1 MAPSPP
7 EGEGWPAPLVAAP
20 LSGGE
25 GDLQVKRY
33 SYCNITILALTLVC
47 ISMGCATGIS
57 REALLEKMTAEPAPF
72 IVDVR
77 SQGEFDKDHI
87 PGALHIPFYSISSG
101 LNEIGFSKKDL
112 LILYCEHGPRSGIAS
127 LMLFLSGYEEVYS
140 LDGHMQGWRNNAFPI
155 EVITH

>member
-1 MAPSPP
+1 M
-7 EGEGWPAPLVAAP
+7 
-20 LSGGE
+20 
-25 GDLQVKRY
+25 KRCR
-33 SYCNITILALTLVC
+33 YCFITLLALTLACSVF
-47 ISMGCATGIS
+47 GCATGIS
-57 REALLEKMTAEPAPF
+57 REALLEKMKAEPSPF

-77 SQGEFDKDHI
+77 SQGEFDKDHV

-101 LNEIGFSKKDL
+101 LNKIGFSKKDL

-127 LMLFLSGYEEVYS
+127 LTLFLSGYEQVYS

>member
-1 MAPSPP
+1 LGKGNLP
-7 EGEGWPAPLVAAP
+7 
-20 LSGGE
+20 
-25 GDLQVKRY
+25 VKR
-33 SYCNITILALTLVC
+33 CKDCIITILAVILVF
-47 ISMGCATGIS
+47 ISAGCAVGIS

-101 LNEIGFSKKDL
+101 LNKIGFSKKDL

-127 LMLFLSGYEEVYS
+127 LTLFLSGYEQVYS

>member
-1 MAPSPP
+1 M
-7 EGEGWPAPLVAAP
+7 
-20 LSGGE
+20 
-25 GDLQVKRY
+25 KR
-33 SYCNITILALTLVC
+33 CRDRIITILSLTLVC

-57 REALLEKMTAEPAPF
+57 REALLEKMTADPVPL

-101 LNEIGFSKKDL
+101 LNTIGFSKKDL

-127 LMLFLSGYEEVYS
+127 LTLFLSGYEQIYS
-140 LDGHMQGWRNNAFPI
+140 LDGHMQGWRKNAFPI
-155 EVITH
+155 EIITHGSSTNKY